1 MDKAMLFAGFLIGF
15 VIGSIL
21 PYSLKRLLCKTPL
34 PTHLVL
40 GVSPLILHAYI
51 YFVWYDY
58 MISAFQVINP
68 LLTIISPMLMGF
80 LIGFSAQTTA
90 FFIKRVKN
98 SLSSSLHSEVMAIK
112 SSLRG

>member
-1 MDKAMLFAGFLIGF
+1 MDKAMFFTGFLIGF

-34 PTHLVL
+34 PTHLML
-40 GVSPLILHAYI
+40 GVSPLILYAYI

-58 MISAFQVINP
+58 MISVFQVINTF
-68 LLTIISPMLMGF
+68 LTIILPMLMGF

-90 FFIKRVKN
+90 LFIRRVKRIA
-98 SLSSSLHSEVMAIK
+98 SSLQRAK
-112 SSLRG
+112 TL

>member
-1 MDKAMLFAGFLIGF
+1 MDKAMFFTGFLIGF

-58 MISAFQVINP
+58 MISVFQVINTF
-68 LLTIISPMLMGF
+68 LTIILPMLMGF

-90 FFIKRVKN
+90 LFIRRVKRIA
-98 SLSSSLHSEVMAIK
+98 SSLQRAK
-112 SSLRG
+112 TL

>member
-1 MDKAMLFAGFLIGF
+1 MDKTMFFTGFLIGF

-40 GVSPLILHAYI
+40 GVSPLILHVYTH
-51 YFVWYDY
+51 FVWYDY

-68 LLTIISPMLMGF
+68 HLTIISPMLMGF

-90 FFIKRVKN
+90 LFIRRVKRIA
-98 SLSSSLHSEVMAIK
+98 SSLQRAK
-112 SSLRG
+112 TL